1 MNWKLMFKGDY
12 IAAVEMG
19 DKTPTLTIKGVK
31 LCKLEDDKGRQKD
44 KGIVFFREIDRGW
57 VLCKTNAMCLARMFG
72 DDTND
77 WTGKRVTLFSTPVQ
91 VGKEK
96 QPGIRVKGSPDLAA
110 PMTVEIKL
118 PKKKPFPM
126 RMLVTK
132 PGAAAAA
139 PTPAS
144 EAPPEEESTPEPEA
158 ESEEITDPVTGEVF

>member
-1 MNWKLMFKGDY
+1 MNWKLLFKGDY

-31 LCKLEDDKGRQKD
+31 LCKLEGEDGRQKD

-77 WTGKRVTLFSTPVQ
+77 WAGKRVTLFSTMVQ

-96 QPGIRVKGSPDLAA
+96 AAGIRVKGSPDLSS

-118 PKKKPFPM
+118 PRKKPVHM
-126 RMLVTK
+126 RMLVTGK
-132 PGAAAAA
+132 SAAAAE
-139 PTPAS
+139 P
-144 EAPPEEESTPEPEA
+144 TPEPTPGA
-158 ESEEITDPVTGEVF
+158 DGEIVDPETGEVFP

>member
-96 QPGIRVKGSPDLAA
+96 QPGIRVKGSPDLSSA
-110 PMTVEIKL
+110 MTVEIKL
-118 PKKKPFPM
+118 PKKKPFTM
-126 RMLVTK
+126 RMLVTGK
-132 PGAAAAA
+132 GAPAAAELEPEPAA
-139 PTPAS
+139 DEPT
-144 EAPPEEESTPEPEA
+144 PEA
-158 ESEEITDPVTGEVF
+158 EPEPVYDPETGEVFP

>member
-1 MNWKLMFKGDY
+1 VNWKLMFKGEY

-44 KGIVFFREIDRGW
+44 KGIVFFKEIDRGW

-96 QPGIRVKGSPDLAA
+96 QPGIRVKGSPDLSSA
-110 PMTVEIKL
+110 MTVEIKL
-118 PKKKPFPM
+118 PKKKPFTM
-126 RMLVTK
+126 RMQVTAK
-132 PGAAAAA
+132 GAVA
-139 PTPAS
+139 
-144 EAPPEEESTPEPEA
+144 EPEPEA
-158 ESEEITDPVTGEVF
+158 EPTPEPDAEEIVDPETGEVFPA

>member
-44 KGIVFFREIDRGW
+44 KGIVFFKEIDRGW

-77 WTGKRVTLFSTPVQ
+77 WTGKRVTLFSTLVQ

-96 QPGIRVKGSPDLAA
+96 QPGIRVKGSPDIAA

-126 RMLVTK
+126 RMQVTTK
-132 PGAAAAA
+132 GAVAE
-139 PTPAS
+139 PD
-144 EAPPEEESTPEPEA
+144 PEPTPEPESDA
-158 ESEEITDPVTGEVF
+158 EEIVDPETGEVFPA